1 MRETRGSCGEEQIS
15 NCGCSAAK
23 PAGAVFRLLAPS
35 GIICALLLLVTAVAA
50 SAQQRVPVAR
60 PASALRQIGRA
71 ETIYQ
76 IDVPVRLEETTVKVE
91 LSSPEALDGWWKFLR
106 ETESEEPGGAIVPK
120 ALVAMRELGQTEVL
134 HSGICLLS
142 DREQGS
148 IYSSKRLPAQIMKAS
163 SRGETVAAVE
173 YRDLGRR
180 LSANL
185 EGIDAQGRVCFSYSI
200 DLNYIVG
207 KPDTASPGFA
217 SFTAEGRARVKI
229 GEALV
234 IPNFD
239 GSNGLLVLLTPRLVR

>member
-1 MRETRGSCGEEQIS
+1 MRETRKSCGGEQIS
-15 NCGCSAAK
+15 DCGCSAVK
-23 PAGAVFRLLAPS
+23 SAGAVFRLLAWP
-35 GIICALLLLVTAVAA
+35 GIMSALLLVLTAVAA
-50 SAQQRVPVAR
+50 SAQQRAPVAR
-60 PASALRQIGRA
+60 KAPALRQISRT
-71 ETIYQ
+71 ETIYR
-76 IDVPVRLEETTVKVE
+76 IDVPVRLEETTIKVE
-91 LSSPEALDGWWKFLR
+91 LSSPAALDGWWKFLR
-106 ETESEEPGGAIVPK
+106 ETESESPGGTIVPK
-120 ALVAMRELGQTEVL
+120 ALVAMRELGETAVL
-134 HSGICLLS
+134 HSGVCLLS

-148 IYSSKRLPAQIMKAS
+148 IYSSKRLPAQIRNAS

-185 EGIDAQGRVCFSYSI
+185 EGIDTQGRVCFSYNI

-207 KPDTASPGFA
+207 EPDTASPGFA

-239 GSNGLLVLLTPRLVR
+239 GSNGLLVFLTPRLVR